1 MLNSFLFKTYRKVT
15 HKVQKII
22 TLNNKV
28 NYYLLIFYFLVQ
40 KKKKRKTQIKQYL
53 QNCQFACFGK
63 EMSFLTFGK

>member
-40 KKKKRKTQIKQYL
+40 KKKKEKNSDKTISSKL
-53 QNCQFACFGK
+53 PICMFW
-63 EMSFLTFGK
+63 

>member
-40 KKKKRKTQIKQYL
+40 KKKEKNSDKAISSKL
-53 QNCQFACFGK
+53 PICMFW
-63 EMSFLTFGK
+63 